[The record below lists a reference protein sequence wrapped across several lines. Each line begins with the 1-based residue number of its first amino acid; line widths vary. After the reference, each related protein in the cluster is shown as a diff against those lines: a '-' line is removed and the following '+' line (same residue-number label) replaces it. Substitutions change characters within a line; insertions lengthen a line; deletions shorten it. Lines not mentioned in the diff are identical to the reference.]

1 MKKAQQHQTRI
12 YSVNAY
18 YASTSCQVLCKALG
32 IQWWT
37 RQTWSPLM
45 KGWIAEHIKKPSGG
59 FLKCLCTA
67 PPAWVSLKLAVTV
80 SWAQEGP
87 GGRTSDSLICKHQ
100 EAWELWTT
108 TEGCQLYWAHPCPHP
123 ATASPA
129 IPPYRHRLMDRNGP
143 RKPVEMISRSFSLAR
158 PSRVAKFSK

>member
-1 MKKAQQHQTRI
+1 MHLFHVKYCARHWPSSDEMDRLGPPMK
-12 YSVNAY
+12 
-18 YASTSCQVLCKALG
+18 L
-32 IQWWT
+32 
-37 RQTWSPLM
+37 
-45 KGWIAEHIKKPSGG
+45 IAEHTKKPFGG

-100 EAWELWTT
+100 ETWELWTT
-108 TEGCQLYWAHPCPHP
+108 TEGCQLDWAHPCPHP
-123 ATASPA
+123 TTASPA
-129 IPPYRHRLMDRNGP
+129 IPPYRHRLMDRIGP
-143 RKPVEMISRSFSLAR
+143 RKPVEMISRSFFLAR